1 MSCLIK
7 VERGVG
13 NRRIKYIFLI
23 INCSITLLIYMCIY
37 ICIYIHIYI
46 YILACGILLVF
57 PNQGWNLCPLQWKPR
72 VLTTGSPGKSLPLLF
87 YPAIISF
94 HFRVYSGLNC
104 AVERHLLFLLGRIP
118 PKRIKFWISG
128 LKTSRNT
135 RGSWYSCSRSVELLP
150 RKNFTSSFFRDGRW
164 KEKSRSQQRRG
175 LLGGAQAPL
184 LSPIALLVA
193 ARKTGHTH
201 LSCQVSLQ
209 RGFVCGSPRQRLRKS
224 KICYFSI

>member
-1 MSCLIK
+1 M
-7 VERGVG
+7 
-13 NRRIKYIFLI
+13 Y
-23 INCSITLLIYMCIY
+23 IY
-37 ICIYIHIYI
+37 IYTYI

-128 LKTSRNT
+128 LKTSRST

-150 RKNFTSSFFRDGRW
+150 RTELYLFVFSWRKMEGEKPLPAEERAAWGSPGSTPLAHRSSC
-164 KEKSRSQQRRG
+164 RG
-175 LLGGAQAPL
+175 PEDRPHASL
-184 LSPIALLVA
+184 LS
-193 ARKTGHTH
+193 G
-201 LSCQVSLQ
+201 
-209 RGFVCGSPRQRLRKS
+209 
-224 KICYFSI
+224 